1 MASSPFSGLKG
12 YTSKTIPFKSGPDGD
27 ILLDVVYPEESDGK
41 PSTVLIH
48 IHGGFLVSFVTYPMS
63 LSNNSSDRRRQIQ
76 FSPILASQCRCCSQ
90 MVLR

>member
-1 MASSPFSGLKG
+1 MASSPFSGLEG

-48 IHGGFLVSFVTYPMS
+48 IHGGFLVSFVTCLVN
-63 LSNNSSDRRRQIQ
+63 LSNNPSDRRR
-76 FSPILASQCRCCSQ
+76 
-90 MVLR
+90 